1 MSDLGLKKHYK
12 NKKTLPCGF
21 WARRTRRD
29 LKIAE
34 QNRRD
39 EAIKNTKLKDLGP
52 PTKLLENISRPRGKI
67 VSMEEKK
74 SIMRMH
80 DMHLEEM
87 KDLPRPA
94 VSRFNFNFYFF
105 QLYLYFW
112 DIFQPVRKHVFIP
125 TFVKIFMFFR
135 T

>member
-1 MSDLGLKKHYK
+1 MSDLGLKRHIK

-34 QNRRD
+34 RNRRD

-67 VSMEEKK
+67 VSKEEKI

-94 VSRFNFNFYFF
+94 VSRF
-105 QLYLYFW
+105 
-112 DIFQPVRKHVFIP
+112 
-125 TFVKIFMFFR
+125 
-135 T
+135 